1 MAMENPP
8 FLVVRWF
15 TNCYIHLVGNF
26 PASHVSLRE
35 DKPTTIL
42 LIILLITIICSYV
55 YNIYIYICFF
65 LFIHIYIYIYIY
77 IPSYPH
83 YCIYVIIYI
92 HILYII
98 IFPGPSTTSQLPAVY
113 HPSSW
118 LHSSTGGGWPSN
130 YQTINPSTHQPINP
144 SSSSSSSDVN
154 CPFLR
159 HKTRRNSSARAATR
173 QSKNEGNDRFRDHSS
188 GNLPCLNPCFMV
200 VYRSSPGIHQ
210 FFSNWKC
217 SGNIGASQ
225 R

>member
-55 YNIYIYICFF
+55 YNIYIYMFF
-65 LFIHIYIYIYIY
+65 LFIHIYIY

-92 HILYII
+92 YIYYTSSYSLAHQQLLSCLQYII
-98 IFPGPSTTSQLPAVY
+98 QVLDCTPQPVVVGHQTIKPSTHLP
-113 HPSSW
+113 
-118 LHSSTGGGWPSN
+118 
-130 YQTINPSTHQPINP
+130 INPSTHQPIIIIIIIIRCKLSI
-144 SSSSSSSDVN
+144 SSTQNKAKLFGESSN
-154 CPFLR
+154 
-159 HKTRRNSSARAATR
+159 
-173 QSKNEGNDRFRDHSS
+173 
-188 GNLPCLNPCFMV
+188 
-200 VYRSSPGIHQ
+200 
-210 FFSNWKC
+210 
-217 SGNIGASQ
+217 
-225 R
+225 

>member
-1 MAMENPP
+1 M
-8 FLVVRWF
+8 FF
-15 TNCYIHLVGNF
+15 
-26 PASHVSLRE
+26 
-35 DKPTTIL
+35 
-42 LIILLITIICSYV
+42 
-55 YNIYIYICFF
+55 IYLY
-65 LFIHIYIYIYIY
+65 IYIYIYIY

-92 HILYII
+92 YTYII
-98 IFPGPSTTSQLPAVY
+98 HHHIPWPINNFSAACSI
-113 HPSSW
+113 SSKFLIALLNRWW
-118 LHSSTGGGWPSN
+118 LAIKLSN
-130 YQTINPSTHQPINP
+130 HQPIYPSTHQPINP
-144 SSSSSSSDVN
+144 SSSSSSSSSSSDVN

>member
-55 YNIYIYICFF
+55 YNIYIYMIFF
-65 LFIHIYIYIYIY
+65 IYTYIYIYPIISPLLY
-77 IPSYPH
+77 ICNY
-83 YCIYVIIYI
+83 IYI

-144 SSSSSSSDVN
+144 ST
-154 CPFLR
+154 
-159 HKTRRNSSARAATR
+159 H
-173 QSKNEGNDRFRDHSS
+173 HHHH
-188 GNLPCLNPCFMV
+188 
-200 VYRSSPGIHQ
+200 HQ
-210 FFSNWKC
+210 M
-217 SGNIGASQ
+217 
-225 R
+225 

>member
-1 MAMENPP
+1 MS
-8 FLVVRWF
+8 
-15 TNCYIHLVGNF
+15 I
-26 PASHVSLRE
+26 
-35 DKPTTIL
+35 
-42 LIILLITIICSYV
+42 
-55 YNIYIYICFF
+55 IYIYDFF
-65 LFIHIYIYIYIY
+65 YLYIYIYIY
-77 IPSYPH
+77 PIISPLLYICN
-83 YCIYVIIYI
+83 YIYI

-144 SSSSSSSDVN
+144 SSSSSYVN